1 MINTMMPMTINSRMT
16 FETSSEVM
24 NAMSPEIFIYFSI
37 AVGAKNLAVHY
48 PELLMADHAFPPNG
62 MLISHR

>member
-1 MINTMMPMTINSRMT
+1 MISRTTM
-16 FETSSEVM
+16 FEIISEVIGS
-24 NAMSPEIFIYFSI
+24 MSPEIFIYFSI